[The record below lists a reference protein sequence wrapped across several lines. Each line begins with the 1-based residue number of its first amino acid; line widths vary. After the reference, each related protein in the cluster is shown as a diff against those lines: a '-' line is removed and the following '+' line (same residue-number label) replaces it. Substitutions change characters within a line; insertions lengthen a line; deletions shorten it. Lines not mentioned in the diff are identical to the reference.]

1 MARTP
6 LSGCRASQQS
16 MYTKADLAPGLQH
29 ADFPAAPHQAL
40 GLQQGEGGCG
50 GPGGAHTKG
59 MARAALLV
67 YF

>member
-1 MARTP
+1 
-6 LSGCRASQQS
+6 

-29 ADFPAAPHQAL
+29 ADFPAAPRQAL

-50 GPGGAHTKG
+50 GPGGAHTEG